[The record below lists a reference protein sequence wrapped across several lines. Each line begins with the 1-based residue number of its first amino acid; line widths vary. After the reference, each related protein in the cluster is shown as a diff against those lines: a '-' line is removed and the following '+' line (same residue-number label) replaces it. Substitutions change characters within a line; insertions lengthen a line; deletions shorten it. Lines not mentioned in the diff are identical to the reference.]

1 MKTAQISAPDCRDLA
16 LDEHTDPCPCPVSGV
31 VYSRGGMTMRHLYH
45 TVRYIKLRII
55 SDRARLV
62 WWRLVV
68 RVNDLRIWLAK
79 RKAQR

>member
-1 MKTAQISAPDCRDLA
+1 MKTTQISAPDCRDLA
-16 LDEHTDPCPCPVSGV
+16 LDEHVNSCPCLVSGA
-31 VYSRGGMTMRHLYH
+31 VYSQSGMTMRHLYH

>member
-1 MKTAQISAPDCRDLA
+1 MHRACASHLFDL
-16 LDEHTDPCPCPVSGV
+16 ETM
-31 VYSRGGMTMRHLYH
+31 SRATTNLARWMYH